1 MAVCKNILCK
11 GLQSRKLYVYL
22 PLRTGCRLFAS
33 RLNIFST
40 ADKAAIPEDDSTQ
53 VVSAGSQNFKGIVAS
68 FVDINQILS
77 CMRTSKNLI
86 ADAQRV
92 SVSTLTAR
100 KSVFTYPSLNKA
112 GLSSD
117 RSTSVSLRFLA
128 EIQRRL
134 AFFVCFQIVY
144 QKNAKKRKQFD
155 SRRTRCVRFNAYGA
169 KDRIHAS
176 SGATNQTLL
185 SGIAFGRSESLR
197 HCEFA
202 FDSSISCGFPRRG
215 DQNGLQSPEKQ
226 ISKTCNLD
234 REYCLLSDKPGR
246 FIVFPGN
253 IRFRS
258 MCVAFVA

>member
-22 PLRTGCRLFAS
+22 PLPRNAMSYRQAQNIQRTAYNL
-33 RLNIFST
+33 
-40 ADKAAIPEDDSTQ
+40 
-53 VVSAGSQNFKGIVAS
+53 AGF
-68 FVDINQILS
+68 
-77 CMRTSKNLI
+77 
-86 ADAQRV
+86 
-92 SVSTLTAR
+92 
-100 KSVFTYPSLNKA
+100 P
-112 GLSSD
+112 SD

-134 AFFVCFQIVY
+134 AFFVYFQIVY

-215 DQNGLQSPEKQ
+215 DQYGLQSPKKQ